1 MDLNIGWNVNHKK
14 LMNILINIF
23 LQSWHILLEASV
35 YILFGILVG
44 GLLKV
49 FLNPATVAG
58 HLGKGRFTSVI
69 KAALFG
75 IPIPL

>member
-1 MDLNIGWNVNHKK
+1 
-14 LMNILINIF
+14 MNILTNIF
-23 LQSWHILLEASV
+23 LQSRHILLEASV
-35 YILFGILVG
+35 YILFGIFVA

-58 HLGKGRFTSVI
+58 HLGKGPYTSVL